1 MAAPNPLT
9 HTTHLEY
16 NTHMKN
22 TNYIQELQNGI
33 CELIFLDEYSVEN
46 TISATLSNTHLPEG
60 GTPDDIGTP
69 TEYSITLFNVAKEE
83 WQTIQT
89 NSILSIERL
98 TGHGEPNNEKKLKA
112 SEEYLV
118 GLLEEF

>member
-1 MAAPNPLT
+1 MMFTKTYHQL
-9 HTTHLEY
+9 Y

-22 TNYIQELQNGI
+22 IIDELQNGI
-33 CELIFLDEYSVEN
+33 CELIFLDEYSVEH
-46 TISATLSNTHLPEG
+46 TISATLSNTHLPD
-60 GTPDDIGTP
+60 GTPDDLGTP

-98 TGHGEPNNEKKLKA
+98 TGHGAPNNEKKLKA